1 MQIWNLGSNMK
12 KGAVSCFTG
21 ARYKTRIKLV
31 LFFERKV
38 VFSILKLDGERSEST
53 SELITKQSIRTS
65 SLLWNYIS
73 TTKKVLCLSYV
84 PFRCSI
90 ILSDSCF
97 QSSANTVHDKITW
110 WYYTSQV
117 TVWNFGDDI
126 LLRLSQRRK

>member
-1 MQIWNLGSNMK
+1 MK

-65 SLLWNYIS
+65 SLL
-73 TTKKVLCLSYV
+73 
-84 PFRCSI
+84 
-90 ILSDSCF
+90 
-97 QSSANTVHDKITW
+97 
-110 WYYTSQV
+110 
-117 TVWNFGDDI
+117 
-126 LLRLSQRRK
+126 